1 MVCSSN
7 PELYERVY
15 TRRANDFNQ
24 DNIVTYCGSCRG
36 TMQAAGKD
44 AVHILDLI
52 FGSKYT
58 KDQAKLRGY
67 KTEEEMWANRLE
79 TKERLNKFK
88 K

>member
-1 MVCSSN
+1 
-7 PELYERVY
+7 
-15 TRRANDFNQ
+15 
-24 DNIVTYCGSCRG
+24 
-36 TMQAAGKD
+36 MQASGKD

-58 KDQAKLRGY
+58 KDQAKSRGY